1 MVAMPGFTTGT
12 MIRSRVLY
20 SPLPSM
26 VAASI
31 SSMGTEVW
39 KKVRMTMILKGLNSS
54 GTISTA

>member
-1 MVAMPGFTTGT
+1 MVAMPGLT
-12 MIRSRVLY
+12 MGSTMRVRVEY

-39 KKVRMTMILKGLNSS
+39 KKVRITMMLKGLKSI
-54 GTISTA
+54 GTISAA